1 MAEIAVW
8 MTSRILSWRV
18 VRPCSPAGPSGNS
31 EIGSSVTGE
40 LALVAFEEVAFEE
53 VAFEEP
59 AFEEADWGEEA
70 GFLLMGRA

>member
-1 MAEIAVW
+1 
-8 MTSRILSWRV
+8 
-18 VRPCSPAGPSGNS
+18 
-31 EIGSSVTGE
+31 VTGE